1 MANFRSRSRDNMRQ
15 RDEDQRDNRGFRDRG
30 RRFIERSPERRT
42 SRESRDRQER
52 KQVEERVEARREEE
66 ARENRTWSN
75 GYHKRFRTYI
85 DKDKD
90 YRGKK
95 PNESKTEQENIEES
109 KMKKIERSKKEKYR
123 TGRH

>member
-1 MANFRSRSRDNMRQ
+1 MRQ
-15 RDEDQRDNRGFRDRG
+15 SDEDQRDNRGFRPRSPNRDRG

-66 ARENRTWSN
+66 ARESRTWSN
-75 GYHKRFRTYI
+75 GYSRRFRTYI

-95 PNESKTEQENIEES
+95 PNESKTEQKDIEKS
-109 KMKKIERSKKEKYR
+109 KEKIR
-123 TGRH
+123 T

>member
-15 RDEDQRDNRGFRDRG
+15 RDEDQRDNRGFRDKG

-42 SRESRDRQER
+42 SRESRERQER

-75 GYHKRFRTYI
+75 GYHKRFRTYT

-95 PNESKTEQENIEES
+95 PNESKPEQVEES
-109 KMKKIERSKKEKYR
+109 KMKKIERSKKKKTR